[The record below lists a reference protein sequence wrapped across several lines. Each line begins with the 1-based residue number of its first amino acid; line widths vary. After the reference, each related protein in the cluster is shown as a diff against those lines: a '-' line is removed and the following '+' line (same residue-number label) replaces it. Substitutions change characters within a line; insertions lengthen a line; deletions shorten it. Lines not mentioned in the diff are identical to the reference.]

1 MATEYNTLLTIMI
14 CAEYVP
20 DSNVLS
26 AFNFPVHTEAFK
38 RISKLTT
45 KDERVRALKNIMDT
59 NNALRVPGSEHNMLV
74 MSQDYDDVDPLVPT
88 TIITG
93 VYAKTEIKDM
103 KSASTQFTFIHFC
116 ATGKD
121 TAIALRKERL
131 ANQLEDAVGKTG

>member
-1 MATEYNTLLTIMI
+1 MA
-14 CAEYVP
+14 
-20 DSNVLS
+20 
-26 AFNFPVHTEAFK
+26 
-38 RISKLTT
+38 
-45 KDERVRALKNIMDT
+45 T

-74 MSQDYDDVDPLVPT
+74 MSRDYNDVDPLVPT

-103 KSASTQFTFIHFC
+103 KSASTQFTFIHFR

-131 ANQLEDAVGKTG
+131 ANQLEDAVGKTD